1 MLLKVRQEIK
11 LLFIIQEHFGYSSK
25 VKLEIKSCLEFLI
38 NNSFFQVGCKIF
50 FQVIGIPMGSNPAPC
65 FANFLLFFYK
75 FRWLKSSKNTNY
87 GVAIKFGNIFR
98 FIDNLIAINYGNE
111 FENHYSEIYPL
122 ELILKN

>member
-1 MLLKVRQEIK
+1 MKVRQEIK

-38 NNSFFQVGCKIF
+38 NNSF
-50 FQVIGIPMGSNPAPC
+50 
-65 FANFLLFFYK
+65 L
-75 FRWLKSSKNTNY
+75 NTNY